1 MRPESSFARPW
12 IPDALAA
19 AMLVLTVLA
28 EIAAPGSPDPMVRR
42 AGGLVML
49 VALPFIV
56 LPFRQLAR
64 HGGVSPGGRY
74 METTRVVD
82 SGIYSIVRHP
92 QYVGYCLLFAGL
104 ALRRQT
110 LDALAVSAAGIALL
124 GWQMV
129 VEEHYLRAEL
139 GEAYA
144 RYAER
149 VPRWNFIAGLWRRLT
164 RPGSG
169 NDPAR

>member
-1 MRPESSFARPW
+1 MQEQAERARPW

-28 EIAAPGSPDPMVRR
+28 ELAAPGDPDPVVRR
-42 AGGLVML
+42 AGGLLMFL
-49 VALPFIV
+49 ALPFVALPFRE
-56 LPFRQLAR
+56 LSRE
-64 HGGVSPGGRY
+64 GGVPSGGRY
-74 METTRVVD
+74 METTRLVE

-110 LDALAVSAAGIALL
+110 LDALAVSVAGVALL
-124 GWQMV
+124 AWQMV
-129 VEEHYLRAEL
+129 VEEQYLRAEF
-139 GEAYA
+139 GDTYA

-149 VPRWNFIAGLWRRLT
+149 VPRWNFVVGLLRRP
-164 RPGSG
+164 RRSG
-169 NDPAR
+169 GDQR

>member
-1 MRPESSFARPW
+1 MTNDTERTRPW
-12 IPDALAA
+12 MPDALAA
-19 AMLVLTVLA
+19 AMLVLTVLVEVA
-28 EIAAPGSPDPMVRR
+28 SPSAPDPGVRR
-42 AGGLVML
+42 IGGLIML

-56 LPFRQLAR
+56 LPFRRLAR
-64 HGGVSPGGRY
+64 DGGVPPGARY

-82 SGIYSIVRHP
+82 SGIYGIVRHP

-110 LDALAVSAAGIALL
+110 LDALAISAAGIALF

-129 VEEHYLRAEL
+129 VEEGYLRAEF

-149 VPRWNFIAGLWRRLT
+149 VPRWNFPLGLLRKLT
-164 RPGSG
+164 RGGRGDTPE
-169 NDPAR
+169 